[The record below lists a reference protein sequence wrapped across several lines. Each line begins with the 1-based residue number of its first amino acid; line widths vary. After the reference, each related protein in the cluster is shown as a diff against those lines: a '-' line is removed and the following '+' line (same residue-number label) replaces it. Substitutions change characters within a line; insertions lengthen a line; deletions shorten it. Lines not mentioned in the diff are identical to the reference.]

1 MAFVLDASVTIP
13 WAFATPHPYA
23 AHVLELLA
31 EEEALV
37 PSIWPLE
44 VANGILGGERRGQ
57 LDVAHSARF
66 LNLLR
71 ALDITVDMTGAER
84 ILSVVLELA
93 RTQHLSSYDAA
104 YLELAMQEGI
114 PLATMDDDLRAAA
127 GRVGVLLV
135 DDLQAG

>member
-1 MAFVLDASVTIP
+1 
-13 WAFATPHPYA
+13 
-23 AHVLELLA
+23 
-31 EEEALV
+31 
-37 PSIWPLE
+37 
-44 VANGILGGERRGQ
+44 
-57 LDVAHSARF
+57 
-66 LNLLR
+66 
-71 ALDITVDMTGAER
+71 MTGAER

-104 YLELAMQEGI
+104 YLELAMREGI